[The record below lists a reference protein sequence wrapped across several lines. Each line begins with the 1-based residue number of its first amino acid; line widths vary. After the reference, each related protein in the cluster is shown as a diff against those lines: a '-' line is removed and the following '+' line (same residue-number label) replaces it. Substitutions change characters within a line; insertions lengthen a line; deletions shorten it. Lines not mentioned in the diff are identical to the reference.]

1 MMCAD
6 QNRVPGTISK
16 NLENGQNDPIY
27 VPVTIDIDDIYDG
40 ALKVLKR
47 IKPFWPINNV
57 QFKVGSTNQQLVLC
71 VRVKRKKN
79 PTKKIHCVVFIFEF
93 CCLFTKS
100 VPFIKVTIHRNIKYT
115 FISRV
120 IFALF

>member
-1 MMCAD
+1 MSAN
-6 QNRVPGTISK
+6 QNRLPDSIANCLK
-16 NLENGQNDPIY
+16 NGQNDPIC
-27 VPVTIDIDDIYDG
+27 VAVNIDITDIYDG
-40 ALKVLKR
+40 ALKVLKA

-79 PTKKIHCVVFIFEF
+79 PTKQIHCVVFIFEF